1 MYVQFR
7 DEEAKMEFYIID
19 SEFSTTRIRE
29 KLEGG
34 LQSS

>member
-7 DEEAKMEFYIID
+7 DQEAKMEFYITD
-19 SEFSTTRIRE
+19 SEFSTRIRE